1 MPRREDAEHLP
12 RPPGQVVPGQPS
24 PTHIG
29 GVDDLDTPEHPNVHA
44 AAIGSLCVDLSPPP
58 GALRF
63 PATAR
68 PAASAAPQPDV
79 SPWCFPARMKH
90 HAAHAAPAL
99 RLTWRILLAA
109 AVLAALAAGLITTVV
124 SAFG

>member
-1 MPRREDAEHLP
+1 
-12 RPPGQVVPGQPS
+12 
-24 PTHIG
+24 
-29 GVDDLDTPEHPNVHA
+29 
-44 AAIGSLCVDLSPPP
+44 
-58 GALRF
+58 
-63 PATAR
+63 
-68 PAASAAPQPDV
+68 
-79 SPWCFPARMKH
+79 MKH